1 MKLIS
6 FFRNLKLKYKLLL
19 FNSTLIIVTLG
30 ILSYISYQESS
41 KTLNAEVLYST
52 KQVFSQTDSF
62 LSYKLNK
69 IIDVSDALALD
80 SNLNETL
87 SRDEST
93 YELPE
98 QIKDFQNI
106 SLNLS
111 SFQNNDDIYR
121 IRLFIPDYL
130 LYSSEEVNFYPISKF
145 IQSPLYE
152 TLLKHKGKMK
162 WITDSETIPE
172 IKNEEFKS
180 IHSIRFIKNFNLLD
194 DHIGVLGI
202 DIREDVLQE
211 IVTRA
216 NTSQNGIAYLQN
228 SEGAIIASS
237 NAQLV
242 NKWLMDRD
250 TAKQISG
257 QIDPWKQLTIKG
269 ENVLAGVKSIDGTDW
284 TLISI
289 VPLEE
294 VYSAST
300 KVRDQIILFMVILAI
315 AANLFGYW
323 FSSSITNRIGVVV
336 RKMRKVQS
344 GELDTVKVAASHD
357 EIGELVENF
366 NYMVN
371 KMKVFIEEQYK
382 LGLDAKSS
390 ELKALQ
396 SQINPHF
403 LYNTLDLINWTAIQ
417 HNVPEISTL
426 VQSLSQFYKLSLNK
440 GDEMISIENEL
451 EHVRIYVDI
460 QNRRFGNA
468 ISLSMDVDESLYDCN
483 ILKITLQP
491 IVENSI
497 LHGIRETA
505 NRQGEIF
512 IYTYREDTDIVLC
525 VQDNGVGMSEEL
537 VELFNNG
544 NTSSKADGYG
554 IKNINHRIKLYYGEQ
569 YGLHFESRIGEG
581 TTVEVRIPAEMGQ

>member
-19 FNSTLIIVTLG
+19 FNSALIIGTLG

-52 KQVFSQTDSF
+52 KQVFEQTDSF

-80 SNLNETL
+80 SNLNESL
-87 SRDEST
+87 SRDDNT

-98 QIKDFQNI
+98 QIKDFQSL

-130 LYSSEEVNFYPISKF
+130 LYSTEEVNFYPISKF
-145 IQSPLYE
+145 VQSPLYE

-172 IKNEEFKS
+172 IKNEELNS
-180 IHSIRFIKNFNLLD
+180 IHSIRFIKNFSLLD
-194 DHIGVLGI
+194 DHIGVLSI
-202 DIREDVLQE
+202 DILVDVLQE

-228 SEGAIIASS
+228 SEGAVIASS

-242 NKWLMDRD
+242 NKWLMNRS
-250 TAKQISG
+250 TVKQISG
-257 QIDPWKQLTIKG
+257 QIDPWKQLILKG
-269 ENVLAGVKSIDGTDW
+269 ENVLAGAKSIDGTDW

-300 KVRDQIILFMVILAI
+300 KVRDQIILFMIILAI

-336 RKMRKVQS
+336 RKMRMVQS
-344 GELDTVKVAASHD
+344 GDLDTVKVTASHD

-371 KMKVFIEEQYK
+371 KMKVFIEEQYT

-417 HNVPEISTL
+417 HRVPDISTL

-483 ILKITLQP
+483 IPKITLQP

-505 NRQGEIF
+505 NRHGEIF
-512 IYTYREDTDIVLC
+512 IYTYREDNDIVLC
-525 VQDNGVGMSEEL
+525 VQDNGVGMPEEL

-581 TTVEVRIPAEMGQ
+581 TTVEVRIPAVNV

>member
-1 MKLIS
+1 MRLIAL
-6 FFRNLKLKYKLLL
+6 FRNLKLKYKLLL
-19 FNSTLIIVTLG
+19 FNSLLIIITLG

-62 LSYKLNK
+62 LSYKLSN
-69 IIDVSDALALD
+69 IIDVSDALAVD
-80 SNLNETL
+80 SNLNEIL
-87 SRDEST
+87 SRDESD
-93 YELPE
+93 YELSE
-98 QIKDFQNI
+98 QLKDFQNL

-121 IRLFIPDYL
+121 IRLFIPDYMI
-130 LYSSEEVNFYPISKF
+130 YASEEVNFYPLSKF
-145 IQSPLYE
+145 VQSPLYE
-152 TLLKHKGKMK
+152 ALLNHKGKMK

-172 IKNEEFKS
+172 IKNPEFNS
-180 IHSIRFIKNFNLLD
+180 IHSIRFIKNFSLLE
-194 DHIGVLGI
+194 DHIGVLSV

-211 IVTRA
+211 IVKRA
-216 NTSQNGIAYLQN
+216 NTSQNGVAYLQN
-228 SEGAIIASS
+228 TEGTIIVSS

-242 NKWLMDRD
+242 DKWLMDPKSVKEI
-250 TAKQISG
+250 AGKE
-257 QIDPWKQLTIKG
+257 DPWKPLSLKG
-269 ENVLAGVKSIDGTDW
+269 ENVLAGAKSIAGTDW

-323 FSSSITNRIGVVV
+323 FSSSITSRIGVVV

-344 GELDTVKVAASHD
+344 GELDTVKVAASQD

-417 HNVPEISTL
+417 HGVPEISSL

-440 GDEMISIENEL
+440 GDEIISIENEL
-451 EHVRIYVDI
+451 EHVRIYVEI
-460 QNRRFGNA
+460 QNRRFENA
-468 ISLSMDVDESLYDCN
+468 ISLNLDVDESLYECS

-491 IVENSI
+491 IVENAI

-512 IYTYREDTDIVLC
+512 IYSYREVDDIVLC

-537 VELFNNG
+537 VRLFNNG
-544 NTSSKADGYG
+544 STSSKTDGYG

-569 YGLHFESRIGEG
+569 YGLRFESRVGEG
-581 TTVEVRIPAEMGQ
+581 TTVEVRIPAVGF